1 MYRTIAAALQGKIDR
16 ITGFQTSRLAV
27 RLSIATCTYNVTL
40 IVAMAPSPLLWQAV
54 VEHCEVATFA
64 LAASL
69 HNP

>member
-27 RLSIATCTYNVTL
+27 RLS